1 MRRWI
6 CSILIVASLFSLVG
20 CGEAEKAY
28 VPTGDGLSYH
38 EDYTGP
44 VETRP
49 QTQAQNMTLTYY
61 PERSLNP
68 IQATDFTN
76 RTLFSLLYQP
86 LFSVDRDY
94 KMEPVLCDRYSMS
107 QDMLN
112 YTFYL
117 DSKATFSD
125 GSRVR
130 PEDVCASLH
139 AAMLSPYYTGRFRHF
154 LSITVAEDQ
163 GIAISLSTPY
173 ENLPILLDIPIVK
186 ESQVDEARPLGS
198 GPYIWDAS
206 STSLCLRKRAN
217 WWCSAELPLSAPM
230 ISLVIAESNPQIRDN
245 FQFNGLSLVCTDP
258 GSDKYTDYRSDFELW
273 ACESGHFLYLAVC
286 EASSWFSDPDLRKA
300 LTYTVDRDA
309 LVQTYYRGFG
319 ISATLPALPTSPY
332 YSQKLAEKYGYDPQ
346 VLSQALEGFTHPE
359 YPMVFLVNSDDSM
372 RTRMARSIAETLES
386 YGIPVTMK
394 ELSGEAY
401 RSALKERNYD
411 LYLGETRLSAN
422 MDLSAFFHTNGAL
435 SYGGVDDPA
444 TYDLCLQALENHGN
458 YYTLHQ
464 TVMDDGM
471 LVPLLC
477 YSYAIYATRGT
488 LLDLTPARDNIF
500 YYSLGK
506 TMEGAFIRN

>member
-6 CSILIVASLFSLVG
+6 CSILMIASLLSLVG

-49 QTQAQNMTLTYY
+49 QVQAQNMTLTYY

-94 KMEPVLCDRYSMS
+94 KMEPVLCERYSMS
-107 QDMLN
+107 QDMRN

-117 DSKATFSD
+117 DPKATFSD

-130 PEDVCASLH
+130 PEDVCASLQ
-139 AAMLSPYYTGRFRHF
+139 AAMLSSYYSGRFRHF
-154 LSITVAEDQ
+154 LSITVTEDQ
-163 GIAISLSTPY
+163 GIAVSLSTAY

-186 ESQVDEARPLGS
+186 ESQVDEPRPLGS

-230 ISLVIAESNPQIRDN
+230 ISLVVAESNPQIRDN

-273 ACESGHFLYLAVC
+273 ACESGHFLYLAVS

-300 LTYTVDRDA
+300 LTYTVDRDK

-319 ISATLPALPTSPY
+319 IAATLPALPTSPY

-346 VLSQALEGFTHPE
+346 VMSKALEGFTHPE
-359 YPMVFLVNSDDSM
+359 YPMVFLVNSDDSL

-386 YGIPVTMK
+386 YGIAVTMK

-401 RSALKERNYD
+401 RSALRERNYD
-411 LYLGETRLSAN
+411 LYLGETKLSAN
-422 MDLSAFFHTNGAL
+422 MDLSAFFHTTGAL
-435 SYGGVDDPA
+435 SYGGVDDTA
-444 TYDLCLQALENHGN
+444 TYSLCLQALENHGN

-464 TVMDDGM
+464 TVMEDGM
-471 LVPLLC
+471 LVPLL
-477 YSYAIYATRGT
+477 SYTYAVYATRGT
-488 LLDLTPARDNIF
+488 LLELTPARDNIF